1 MARLTPIDY
10 QMQVINPMAAA
21 LQGYQAGFGQ
31 MQQLDEVRRQREA
44 DEMAKQRFEAEM
56 AQTQAATAR
65 AQEVQSAL
73 GDIWG
78 RMADGENVTV
88 QDLQRVQSRFPE
100 VADQLQS
107 LTENLT
113 AQEKSDKFFD
123 TVELVSLAQ
132 TPELYRAE
140 LNQRIEASE
149 SNPEQ
154 QRALQAQLQA
164 YDAAEQAQEGGGAA
178 YARIIGGMSALQLA
192 DNEQQREVLSQ
203 RLFPEPEEYES
214 AQDALGVR
222 RYTEGPNIGQPVPGF
237 EETRPTTPPVQ
248 LKIGG
253 GLYDPNT
260 GQIILPS
267 GAAPTTTPSGAAP
280 TAPTTAAGAEQPAQ
294 DVTPASLMEAGK
306 TPTGYESIPTP
317 EGNMLQTIRNS
328 PQETASISF
337 AANTI
342 DTINLIND
350 FLEDPNAPTLY
361 GTFTRQLVLSGPRR
375 GTQAKL
381 NQLLGGS
388 FLTAVRELKDAGAGG
403 SLTENEG
410 RTAQAAQT
418 RFGDTLQEWGDAKQA
433 LIDYR
438 EKLQRGLNRSM
449 IGVRPEAWEENQ
461 LDPSFK
467 PENMGG
473 SRIFNSDQ
481 APASED
487 LGAVDRE
494 ELEAVVQYYLGSR

>member
-21 LQGYQAGFGQ
+21 LEGYQAGFGQ

-44 DEMAKQRFEAEM
+44 DAMNRELQEMQM
-56 AQTQAATAR
+56 
-65 AQEVQSAL
+65 
-73 GDIWG
+73 
-78 RMADGENVTV
+78 
-88 QDLQRVQSRFPE
+88 
-100 VADQLQS
+100 
-107 LTENLT
+107 
-113 AQEKSDKFFD
+113 
-123 TVELVSLAQ
+123 
-132 TPELYRAE
+132 AE
-140 LNQRIEASE
+140 LRRKQEEALAA
-149 SNPEQ
+149 Q
-154 QRALQAQLQA
+154 QLQA
-164 YDAAEQAQEGGGAA
+164 DFYTGLSDGTMTIAGAREFLSNPQISENLRSTIDAYVSDESDEQIRRRMQDTARLTMLEISDPELFNAEMDRRVEAA
-178 YARIIGGMSALQLA
+178 FNADDQDQLNYLRNIRQLA
-192 DNEQQREVLSQ
+192 DLDPIAAQSLGMQMVSGLAS
-203 RLFPEPEEYES
+203 RLGDEGKLFQEAFLEGLPLGEPEEYAS

-253 GLYDPNT
+253 GVYDTNT
-260 GQIILPS
+260 GQIIL
-267 GAAPTTTPSGAAP
+267 PSGAAP

-350 FLEDPNAPTLY
+350 FLEDPYAPTLY
-361 GTFTRQLVLSGPRR
+361 GSFASQLVVSGPRR
-375 GTQAKL
+375 GTRAKL
-381 NQLLGGS
+381 RQLLGGS

-410 RTAQAAQT
+410 QTAQDAQT
-418 RFGDTLQEWGDAKQA
+418 RFGDTLQEWDDAKQA

>member
-44 DEMAKQRFEAEM
+44 DEMEKQRFEAEM

-65 AQEVQSAL
+65 AQEVQTAL

-100 VADQLQS
+100 VAEQLQS

-113 AQEKSDKFFD
+113 AEEKSDKFFD
-123 TVELVSLAQ
+123 TIQLVSLAQ
-132 TPELYRAE
+132 TPDLYRAE

-178 YARIIGGMSALQLA
+178 YARMVGGMAALQYA
-192 DNEQQREVLSQ
+192 DTEQQFNLVSERF
-203 RLFPEPEEYES
+203 FPEPEEYES
-214 AQDALGVR
+214 AQDATGVR

-237 EETRPTTPPVQ
+237 EQPRPTTPPVQ
-248 LKIGG
+248 VQIGG

-267 GAAPTTTPSGAAP
+267 GPPP
-280 TAPTTAAGAEQPAQ
+280 DPTTAAGAEQPTQ

-337 AANTI
+337 AASTI

-350 FLEDPNAPTLY
+350 FLEDPYAPTLY
-361 GTFTRQLVLSGPRR
+361 GTFTRQLVLTGPRR
-375 GTQAKL
+375 GALNKL
-381 NQLLGGS
+381 KQLLGGS
-388 FLTAVRELKDAGAGG
+388 FLTAVTELKNAGAVG
-403 SLTENEG
+403 SLSEQEG
-410 RTAQAAQT
+410 ETAQAAQT
-418 RFGDTLQEWGDAKQA
+418 RFGDTLQEWDDAKQA

-449 IGVRPEAWEENQ
+449 NGVRPEAWEENQ
-461 LDPSFK
+461 LDPRFK

-473 SRIFNSDQ
+473 TRIFNSDQ

-494 ELEAVVQYYLGSR
+494 ELEAVVQYYLRTR

>member
-10 QMQVINPMAAA
+10 QMQVINPMSAA

-65 AQEVQSAL
+65 AQEVQTAL

-113 AQEKSDKFFD
+113 AQERSAKFFD

-178 YARIIGGMSALQLA
+178 YARMVGGMSALQLA
-192 DNEQQREVLSQ
+192 DNEQQRELVSQ
-203 RLFPEPEEYES
+203 RLFPEPEAPLSTIGKLVSDLNAGRITPE
-214 AQDALGVR
+214 QFDAEVASR
-222 RYTEGPNIGQPVPGF
+222 QRADPGF
-237 EETRPTTPPVQ
+237 QIRTDSEGNIQVSYGSDVLPF
-248 LKIGG
+248 
-253 GLYDPNT
+253 DP
-260 GQIILPS
+260 
-267 GAAPTTTPSGAAP
+267 AP
-280 TAPTTAAGAEQPAQ
+280 EQPK
-294 DVTPASLMEAGK
+294 GK
-306 TPTGYESIPTP
+306 DPTP
-317 EGNMLQTIRNS
+317 VRIPGRPEIVIS
-328 PQETASISF
+328 PGQQQQAATKEFNTF
-337 AANTI
+337 AAFVAKNNI
-342 DTINLIND
+342 VRDEVQQALALI
-350 FLEDPNAPTLY
+350 E
-361 GTFTRQLVLSGPRR
+361 
-375 GTQAKL
+375 
-381 NQLLGGS
+381 
-388 FLTAVRELKDAGAGG
+388 AGAGSNALMRLARNNSELFRELTEGGLTAALEGRIKTIKSQIGFGELQDMRQNSPTGGAVG
-403 SLTENEG
+403 SLSTSEFDNLASMLG
-410 RTAQAAQT
+410 DLNIAQPEILETQLIRLVDYVTDMEVRA
-418 RFGDTLQEWGDAKQA
+418 EQA
-433 LIDYR
+433 LNTNYSDIITVVTQQGEVERQTEQALRLTYNPDT
-438 EKLQRGLNRSM
+438 
-449 IGVRPEAWEENQ
+449 GV
-461 LDPSFK
+461 
-467 PENMGG
+467 
-473 SRIFNSDQ
+473 
-481 APASED
+481 
-487 LGAVDRE
+487 
-494 ELEAVVQYYLGSR
+494 LE

>member
-10 QMQVINPMAAA
+10 QMQVMNPMAAA
-21 LQGYQAGFGQ
+21 LEGYQAGFGQ

-44 DEMAKQRFEAEM
+44 DAMNRELQEMQM
-56 AQTQAATAR
+56 AQLRSKQEEALAA
-65 AQEVQSAL
+65 Q
-73 GDIWG
+73 
-78 RMADGENVTV
+78 
-88 QDLQRVQSRFPE
+88 
-100 VADQLQS
+100 
-107 LTENLT
+107 
-113 AQEKSDKFFD
+113 
-123 TVELVSLAQ
+123 
-132 TPELYRAE
+132 
-140 LNQRIEASE
+140 
-149 SNPEQ
+149 
-154 QRALQAQLQA
+154 QLQA
-164 YDAAEQAQEGGGAA
+164 DFYTGLSDGTMTIAGAREFLSNPQISENLRSTIDAYVSDESDEQIRRRMQDTARLTMLEISDPELFNAEMDRRVEAA
-178 YARIIGGMSALQLA
+178 FNADDQDQLNYLRNIRQLA
-192 DNEQQREVLSQ
+192 DLDPIAAQSLGMQMVSGLAS
-203 RLFPEPEEYES
+203 RLGDEGKLFQEAFLEGLPLGEPEEYAS

-237 EETRPTTPPVQ
+237 EQPRPTTPPVQ
-248 LKIGG
+248 VQIGG

-267 GAAPTTTPSGAAP
+267 GPA
-280 TAPTTAAGAEQPAQ
+280 TAPTTGAGADQPIQ

-473 SRIFNSDQ
+473 TRIFNSDQ

-494 ELEAVVQYYLGSR
+494 ELEAVVQYYLGAR

>member
-65 AQEVQSAL
+65 AQEVQTAL

-113 AQEKSDKFFD
+113 AQEKSAKFFD

-178 YARIIGGMSALQLA
+178 YARMVGGMSALQLA
-192 DNEQQREVLSQ
+192 DNEQQRELVSQ
-203 RLFPEPEEYES
+203 RFFPEPE
-214 AQDALGVR
+214 APQTMLAKARQDLELGFIDQQEFDDLAEKLTAVPDTGVSVVVGGASEAAEIERAKAVAEALVKN
-222 RYTEGPNIGQPVPGF
+222 YQNLQDIGQTAQRNMPRLNQLASIIEDFTPGASARARVAIRNATGISIGEDMDDLQVFEALVNQLVPQQ
-237 EETRPTTPPVQ
+237 RPPGSGTMSDAD
-248 LKIGG
+248 LALFK
-253 GLYDPNT
+253 NS
-260 GQIILPS
+260 LPS
-267 GAAPTTTPSGAAP
+267 LVGTKEGNRVIIETMIAIN
-280 TAPTTAAGAEQPAQ
+280 QY
-294 DVTPASLMEAGK
+294 DIEAGK
-306 TPTGYESIPTP
+306 IARRAFIDPNYTDE
-317 EGNMLQTIRNS
+317 M
-328 PQETASISF
+328 AF
-337 AANTI
+337 AAQ
-342 DTINLIND
+342 D
-350 FLEDPNAPTLY
+350 ELY
-361 GTFTRQLVLSGPRR
+361 ERMNP
-375 GTQAKL
+375 
-381 NQLLGGS
+381 
-388 FLTAVRELKDAGAGG
+388 
-403 SLTENEG
+403 
-410 RTAQAAQT
+410 
-418 RFGDTLQEWGDAKQA
+418 
-433 LIDYR
+433 
-438 EKLQRGLNRSM
+438 
-449 IGVRPEAWEENQ
+449 
-461 LDPSFK
+461 
-467 PENMGG
+467 
-473 SRIFNSDQ
+473 
-481 APASED
+481 
-487 LGAVDRE
+487 LGAFE
-494 ELEAVVQYYLGSR
+494 NAVSDSDLFGGF

>member
-1 MARLTPIDY
+1 MD
-10 QMQVINPMAAA
+10 
-21 LQGYQAGFGQ
+21 
-31 MQQLDEVRRQREA
+31 
-44 DEMAKQRFEAEM
+44 
-56 AQTQAATAR
+56 
-65 AQEVQSAL
+65 
-73 GDIWG
+73 
-78 RMADGENVTV
+78 
-88 QDLQRVQSRFPE
+88 
-100 VADQLQS
+100 
-107 LTENLT
+107 
-113 AQEKSDKFFD
+113 
-123 TVELVSLAQ
+123 
-132 TPELYRAE
+132 
-140 LNQRIEASE
+140 
-149 SNPEQ
+149 
-154 QRALQAQLQA
+154 
-164 YDAAEQAQEGGGAA
+164 GGGAA

-203 RLFPEPEEYES
+203 RLFPEPEEYAS

-248 LKIGG
+248 VKIGG

-267 GAAPTTTPSGAAP
+267 GAAPT
-280 TAPTTAAGAEQPAQ
+280 APTTAAGAEQPTQ

-317 EGNMLQTIRNS
+317 KGNMLQTIRNS

-350 FLEDPNAPTLY
+350 FLQDPNAPTLY
-361 GTFTRQLVLSGPRR
+361 GTFERQLVLSGPRK
-375 GTQAKL
+375 GTEQKL
-381 NQLLGGS
+381 KQILGGS

-410 RTAQAAQT
+410 QTAQDAQT
-418 RFGDTLQEWGDAKQA
+418 RFENRLQEWDDARDA
-433 LIDYR
+433 IIDYR
-438 EKLQRGLNRSM
+438 EKLRRGLNRSM
-449 IGVRPEAWEENQ
+449 SGVRPEAWEENQ

-494 ELEAVVQYYLGSR
+494 ELEAVVEYYLGQR

>member
-65 AQEVQSAL
+65 AQEVQTAL

-113 AQEKSDKFFD
+113 AEEKSDKFFD
-123 TVELVSLAQ
+123 TIQLVSLAQ
-132 TPELYRAE
+132 TPDLYRAE

-178 YARIIGGMSALQLA
+178 YARMVGGMAALQYA
-192 DNEQQREVLSQ
+192 DTEQQFNLVSERF
-203 RLFPEPEEYES
+203 FPEPEEYES
-214 AQDALGVR
+214 AQDATGVR

-237 EETRPTTPPVQ
+237 EQPRPTTPPVQ
-248 LKIGG
+248 VQIGG

-267 GAAPTTTPSGAAP
+267 GPPP
-280 TAPTTAAGAEQPAQ
+280 DPTTAAGAEQPTQ

-350 FLEDPNAPTLY
+350 FLEDPYAPKLY
-361 GTFTRQLVLSGPRR
+361 GTFERQLVLSGPRR

-461 LDPSFK
+461 LDPRFK

-473 SRIFNSDQ
+473 TRIFNSDQ

-494 ELEAVVQYYLGSR
+494 ELEAVVQYYLRTR